1 MTGGPVKKLR
11 HALYAVLNTSDM
23 DSADYRIADY
33 LIRNIYSIAD
43 FGIQDVADACFVSK
57 STVSRFCRRIGFADF
72 NAVAQSI
79 RNVQMRDYKRF
90 DEYLDLGP
98 QEMTDAYLDQTI
110 DCMLK
115 VREYATPDILS
126 SLAELLFSYE
136 RIGIFGQMQSHSV
149 ALNFQYELASLGK
162 YASCFSM
169 MPEQEEFI
177 MESGADTLVI
187 IVSSGGKYFQDFSSH
202 VSYQSKDRPHLVL
215 ITNNRRLTRCVPYDR
230 VYVVPCA
237 NNTASRPLSLQLF
250 ANLAVMHFSKL
261 LETRKVETPRGSV
274 HDVYV

>member
-1 MTGGPVKKLR
+1 MKKLR
-11 HALYAVLNTSDM
+11 HALYAILNSSDV

-33 LIRNIYSIAD
+33 LIRNIYSIAN

-72 NAVAQSI
+72 NAVVQSI

-90 DEYLDLGP
+90 DEYLGFDA
-98 QEMTDAYLDQTI
+98 QEMTDAYLDQAI

-115 VREYATPDILS
+115 VREYATPEILGE
-126 SLAELLFSYE
+126 LAQLLFSYDT
-136 RIGIFGQMQSHSV
+136 IGIFGQMQSHSV

-162 YASCFSM
+162 YVSCFSM

-177 MESGADTLVI
+177 LNSGKDSMAI
-187 IVSSGGKYFQDFSSH
+187 IISSGGKYFQDFQSHFDYLSS
-202 VSYQSKDRPHLVL
+202 DRPYLVL

-230 VYVVPCA
+230 VFVVPCA

-250 ANLAVMHFSKL
+250 ANLAVMHLSKL
-261 LETRKVETPRGSV
+261 LETNKVSTPQGSPQDLCV
-274 HDVYV
+274 

>member
-1 MTGGPVKKLR
+1 MKKLR
-11 HALYAVLNTSDM
+11 HALYAILNSSDV

-33 LIRNIYSIAD
+33 LIRNIYSIAN

-72 NAVAQSI
+72 NAVVQSI

-98 QEMTDAYLDQTI
+98 QEMTDAFLDQTI

-115 VREYATPDILS
+115 VREYATPEVLS
-126 SLAELLFSYE
+126 SLAELLFSYD

-177 MESGADTLVI
+177 LGSGDDTLVV

-202 VSYQSKDRPHLVL
+202 FNYISKQRPYLVL

-230 VYVVPCA
+230 VYVVPCT

-261 LETRKVETPRGSV
+261 LETRKVETPPGV
-274 HDVYV
+274 MHDAYA